1 MLVPIQIK
9 SFMMKVKKLT
19 VIHGPNLNLL
29 GKREPQHYG
38 STSLEEINSQLS
50 NEAKNANVSIE
61 IFQSNSESDIVSKIQ
76 ELKSDFI
83 IINPAAFTHSSVS
96 IRDALS
102 AMKIPFIEVHLSNV
116 FSREAFR
123 KESFFSDLAVGVI
136 SGLGAEGYLAAFNYA
151 VNIKSK

>member
-1 MLVPIQIK
+1 
-9 SFMMKVKKLT
+9 MKVKNLT

-29 GKREPQHYG
+29 GKREPQYYG
-38 STSLEEINSQLS
+38 SASLEEINKLLS
-50 NEAKNANVSIE
+50 NEASNANVSIE
-61 IFQSNSESDIVSKIQ
+61 FFQSNSESDIVSKIQ

-102 AMKIPFIEVHLSNV
+102 AMKIPFIEIHLSNI

-136 SGLGAEGYLAAFNYA
+136 SGLGPEGYIAALNYA
-151 VNIKSK
+151 VNLK

>member
-1 MLVPIQIK
+1 
-9 SFMMKVKKLT
+9 MKVKNLT

-38 STSLEEINSQLS
+38 SASLEEINSRLS
-50 NEAKNANVSIE
+50 SEAEHASVSIE
-61 IFQSNSESDIVSKIQ
+61 IYQSNSESDIVSKIQ
-76 ELKSDFI
+76 DLKSDFI

-116 FSREAFR
+116 FARETFR

-136 SGLGAEGYLAAFNYA
+136 SGLGAEGYIAAFKYA
-151 VNIKSK
+151 VNVK

>member
-1 MLVPIQIK
+1 
-9 SFMMKVKKLT
+9 MKVKNLT

-38 STSLEEINSQLS
+38 SASLEEINSRLS
-50 NEAKNANVSIE
+50 SEAEHASVSIE
-61 IFQSNSESDIVSKIQ
+61 IYQSNSESDIVSKIQ
-76 ELKSDFI
+76 DLKSDFI

-116 FSREAFR
+116 FAREAFR

-136 SGLGAEGYLAAFNYA
+136 SGLGAEGYIAAFKYA
-151 VNIKSK
+151 VNVK

>member
-1 MLVPIQIK
+1 
-9 SFMMKVKKLT
+9 MKVKNLT

-38 STSLEEINSQLS
+38 FSSLEEINSQLS
-50 NEAKNANVSIE
+50 NEAKIANVSIE
-61 IFQSNSESDIVSKIQ
+61 IFQSNSESEIVSKIH

-116 FSREAFR
+116 FARETFR

-136 SGLGAEGYLAAFNYA
+136 SGLGEEGYIAALNYA
-151 VNIKSK
+151 VNIK

>member
-1 MLVPIQIK
+1 
-9 SFMMKVKKLT
+9 MMKVKNLT

-29 GKREPQHYG
+29 GKREPQYYG
-38 STSLEEINSQLS
+38 SASLEEINKLLS
-50 NEAKNANVSIE
+50 NEASNANVSIE

-102 AMKIPFIEVHLSNV
+102 TMNIPFIEVHLSNI

-136 SGLGAEGYLAAFNYA
+136 SGLGPEGYIAALNYA
-151 VNIKSK
+151 VNLK

>member
-1 MLVPIQIK
+1 
-9 SFMMKVKKLT
+9 MMKVKNLT

-38 STSLEEINSQLS
+38 SASLEEINSQLS
-50 NEAKNANVSIE
+50 NEAKIANVSIE

-102 AMKIPFIEVHLSNV
+102 AMRIPFIEVHLSNV
-116 FSREAFR
+116 FAREAFR

-136 SGLGAEGYLAAFNYA
+136 SGLGGEGYIAALNYA
-151 VNIKSK
+151 VNLK